1 MTNYNLN
8 LIALCGVSIVS
19 LLCSCYICY
28 INVKSLDSDTQAM
41 ILSIICACC
50 SLCGLFIA
58 ISLDREENGLLT
70 IDSHTDRLP
79 SYNKRVLK
87 RSRSMDIFDP

>member
-1 MTNYNLN
+1 MTIYNLN
-8 LIALCGVSIVS
+8 LMALCSVSIIS

-28 INVKSLDSDTQAM
+28 SNMNSLDSDTQVV
-41 ILSIICACC
+41 IISIICACC

-58 ISLDREENGLLT
+58 ISLDREDNSLLT
-70 IDSHTDRLP
+70 MDSYMNRLP

-87 RSRSMDIFDP
+87 RSRSMDIIIP

>member
-1 MTNYNLN
+1 M
-8 LIALCGVSIVS
+8 ALCCISIIS
-19 LLCSCYICY
+19 LSCSCYICY

-58 ISLDREENGLLT
+58 ISLDREDNGLLT
-70 IDSHTDRLP
+70 IDSHMDRLP

-87 RSRSMDIFDP
+87 RSRSMDIVLP